1 MNKISL
7 FGHLGIAL
15 AGSLLA
21 FSSCS
26 MEEEIGGSLPEGE
39 YPMEFT
45 TSVKELKVTRSATV
59 DGVWQN
65 GDQIAVRVDG
75 DQGVKTYTPTT
86 GISGNLAT
94 LTSTAPFYWQKSDET
109 KKVSAWYYGDNV
121 FRGALL
127 DSWSVES
134 DQNTGDGYQES
145 DFLYAP
151 ETEITFSGRTTSKLA
166 FYHQTARVVI
176 NIENAEAVTAAADI
190 RSVIVGDADN
200 MALSGTYTQP
210 SAPNTAGLWDISS
223 ARSGTVTP
231 KEISPTGSYL
241 KSYAALLIPQNMS
254 EKTNKK
260 FIAVT
265 LTGGDTYYYTP
276 ENQAADL
283 ASGQQYTYNITVKHG
298 YLVVEAEVSGEW
310 QDGGSSAITSE
321 KPFQTFTANDIKPGD
336 YFYRQDDGTWAT
348 SDGGLR
354 VLYWEGYCNDYVGTD
369 SDDWLNGMI
378 YGSVKED
385 VSPDPTKG
393 TCIGIVVKVGRDTEG
408 DFIDDC
414 VYTQKDG
421 ATSLDNI
428 TGYVMALDGAEK
440 LQWNPKNDQ
449 VMLGVT
455 LGGSRGY
462 SNTKA
467 IKEYADKNKKN
478 LQTFLPALYYA
489 AESYENECEAPAN
502 TSGWFLPASGQ
513 YDYFTKVNMVLLSS
527 FQKAT
532 SDSGF
537 SWLFPVEGISPKSYW
552 SSTETKANIAYAGS
566 VTGGGSAS
574 KTFEFFVRAWLTF

>member
-59 DGVWQN
+59 DGVWQS

-127 DSWSVES
+127 GSWSVES
-134 DQNTGDGYQES
+134 DQNTDGGYQES

-176 NIENAEAVTAAADI
+176 NIENAEAVTDASDI
-190 RSVIVGDADN
+190 QSVIIGEADN
-200 MALSGTYTQP
+200 LALSGTYTQP

-223 ARSGTVTP
+223 ATFGTVTP

-260 FIAVT
+260 FIVVT

-283 ASGQQYTYNITVKHG
+283 VSGQQYTYNITVKHG
-298 YLVVEAEVSGEW
+298 YLVVEAEGSGEW
-310 QDGGSSAITSE
+310 LEDGSTEITGE
-321 KPFQTFTANDIKPGD
+321 GPFQTFTADELKPGD
-336 YFYRQDDGTWAT
+336 YFYRKDDGTWAT

-354 VLYWEGYCNDYVGTD
+354 ALYREGYCDGYL
-369 SDDWLNGMI
+369 DDDRVNEMI
-378 YGSVKED
+378 YGSVIEE

-393 TCIGIVVKVGRDTEG
+393 ECIGIVVKVGRGTNG
-408 DFIDDC
+408 DFVDNCD
-414 VYTQKDG
+414 YKQKDG
-421 ATSLDNI
+421 TTPLSI
-428 TGYVMALDGAEK
+428 TGYVLALYEGEK
-440 LQWNPKNDQ
+440 LAWTSKGEDKVMIGTFHNYSKEFYGYTDTKKIINYAVKNSKD
-449 VMLGVT
+449 
-455 LGGSRGY
+455 
-462 SNTKA
+462 
-467 IKEYADKNKKN
+467 
-478 LQTFLPALYYA
+478 LQTVFPALHYVTK
-489 AESYENECEAPAN
+489 SYESEHVAPIN
-502 TSGWFLPASGQ
+502 TCGWFLPGIGEW
-513 YDYFTKVNMVLLSS
+513 DFLKKVQLLLLSNIR
-527 FQKAT
+527 KAT
-532 SDSGF
+532 GNDDF
-537 SWLFPVEGISPKSYW
+537 SWIGDNGYFNDYW
-552 SSTETKANIAYAGS
+552 SVTESNS
-566 VTGGGSAS
+566 VGVAQVVGGDGGYGTN
-574 KTFEFFVRAWLTF
+574 KYLPFFVRAWLAF

>member
-65 GDQIAVRVDG
+65 GDRIAVRVDG

-127 DSWSVES
+127 GSWSVES
-134 DQNTGDGYQES
+134 DQNTDDGYQKS

-190 RSVIVGDADN
+190 RSVIVGDAGN
-200 MALSGTYTQP
+200 LALSGAYTQP

-231 KEISPTGSYL
+231 KEIPPTGSYL

-310 QDGGSSAITSE
+310 QDGGSSDDIVCVE
-321 KPFQTFTANDIKPGD
+321 PFQTFTPDELKPGD
-336 YFYRQDDGTWAT
+336 YFYRMDDGTWAT

-354 VLYWEGYCNDYVGTD
+354 ALYQEGYCDGYDNPQI
-369 SDDWLNGMI
+369 NGNI
-378 YGSVKED
+378 YGSVIEE
-385 VSPDPTKG
+385 VFPDSRG
-393 TCIGIVVKVGRDTEG
+393 ECIGIVVKVGRDTNG
-408 DFIDDC
+408 DFADNCD
-414 VYTQKDG
+414 YKQKDEV
-421 ATSLDNI
+421 TSLDNI
-428 TGYVMALDGAEK
+428 TGYVLALYEGEGLA
-440 LQWNPKNDQ
+440 WAPKGEDK
-449 VMLGVT
+449 VT
-455 LGGSRGY
+455 IGTYHEYSSKFYGY
-462 SNTKA
+462 TDTKK
-467 IKEYADKNKKN
+467 IIDYAVNKGKN
-478 LQTFLPALYYA
+478 LQTVFPALYYA
-489 AESYENECEAPAN
+489 TNSYENEHVAPTN
-502 TSGWFLPASGQ
+502 TSGWFLPGIGEW
-513 YDYFTKVNMVLLSS
+513 DYLNKVQLVLSS
-527 FQKAT
+527 NIRKAT
-532 SDSGF
+532 GNDVF
-537 SWLFPVEGISPKSYW
+537 SWLGDDGYFKDYW
-552 SSTETKANIAYAGS
+552 SSAESQSVGGAQVLGGNGAYGANKF
-566 VTGGGSAS
+566 VP
-574 KTFEFFVRAWLTF
+574 FFVRAWLAF

>member
-26 MEEEIGGSLPEGE
+26 MEEEIGGSFPEGE

-59 DGVWQN
+59 DGVWQS

-121 FRGALL
+121 FRGVLL

-151 ETEITFSGRTTSKLA
+151 ETAITFNGRTTSKLA

-176 NIENAEAVTAAADI
+176 NIENAEAVTDAADI
-190 RSVIVGDADN
+190 QSVIVGDADN
-200 MALSGTYTQP
+200 LALSGTYTQP

-223 ARSGTVTP
+223 AASGTVTP
-231 KEISPTGSYL
+231 KEIPPTGSYL

-265 LTGGDTYYYTP
+265 LTSGDTYYYTP

-298 YLVVEAEVSGEW
+298 YLVVEAEDSGEW
-310 QDGGSSAITSE
+310 QDGGSSAIMG
-321 KPFQTFTANDIKPGD
+321 KVPFRTFTADELKPGD
-336 YFYRQDDGTWAT
+336 YFYRKDDGTWAT

-354 VLYWEGYCNDYVGTD
+354 ALYPEGYCNDYV
-369 SDDWLNGMI
+369 DDYSNQVA
-378 YGSVKED
+378 YGSVIEA

-393 TCIGIVVKVGRDTEG
+393 TCIGIVVKVGIDKDG

-414 VYTQKDG
+414 VYMQKDG
-421 ATSLDNI
+421 ATSLNNI
-428 TGYVMALDGAEK
+428 KGYVMALNEAQK
-440 LQWNPKNDQ
+440 LQWTSENKQ
-449 VMLGVT
+449 AVLGVT
-455 LGGSRGY
+455 SRGSRGY
-462 SNTKA
+462 SNTQAMKKYA
-467 IKEYADKNKKN
+467 KEKGKD
-478 LQTFLPALYYA
+478 LQTFFPALYYA
-489 AESYENECEAPAN
+489 AESYESQCAAPDN

-513 YDYFTKVNMVLLSS
+513 YDYFTKVNMALLLSL
-527 FQKAT
+527 QKAT
-532 SDSGF
+532 GDSGF
-537 SWLFPVEGISPKSYW
+537 SWLNPAGGVKYYW
-552 SSTETKANIAYAGS
+552 SSTEN
-566 VTGGGSAS
+566 TGGNSAASMGSIIGGVGATKIS
-574 KTFEFFVRAWLTF
+574 KCFVRAWLTF